1 MAQLPLTV
9 PSVTGVAPTATA
21 ASAGGDTVANYRGK
35 TFLRVING
43 GGSSI
48 NVTLVPTQTARPG
61 DSQFPAATQG
71 NIVVAVP
78 NGTAR
83 LIGPIPTA
91 FNDANG
97 NVPIAYSAVTSV
109 TVEAIDGA
117 AL

>member
-48 NVTLVPTQTARPG
+48 NVTLVPTQATASSPL
-61 DSQFPAATQG
+61 PPKATSSSPCPT
-71 NIVVAVP
+71 V
-78 NGTAR
+78 R
-83 LIGPIPTA
+83 LGSSVRSRLRSMTPTA
-91 FNDANG
+91 MCPSPTPRSPA
-97 NVPIAYSAVTSV
+97 
-109 TVEAIDGA
+109 
-117 AL
+117 